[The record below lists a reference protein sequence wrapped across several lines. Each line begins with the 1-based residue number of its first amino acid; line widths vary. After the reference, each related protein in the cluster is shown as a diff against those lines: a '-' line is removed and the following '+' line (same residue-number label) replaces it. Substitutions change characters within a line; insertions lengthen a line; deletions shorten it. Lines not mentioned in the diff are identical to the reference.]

1 MQLSAVAID
10 ADDHQEGCNNQDSR
24 VRRAGQPEAQ
34 ERQGILMEKLGIDAD
49 QAFAY
54 LRRIS
59 QNENRKLIMI
69 CQEIVNTR
77 QLSQ

>member
-1 MQLSAVAID
+1 MQREICGRGIAMTTRTII
-10 ADDHQEGCNNQDSR
+10 
-24 VRRAGQPEAQ
+24 GQA
-34 ERQGILMEKLGIDAD
+34 QGILMEKLGIDAD

-59 QNENRKLIMI
+59 QSENPKLIMI

-77 QLSQ
+77 RLSQ

>member
-1 MQLSAVAID
+1 
-10 ADDHQEGCNNQDSR
+10 
-24 VRRAGQPEAQ
+24 
-34 ERQGILMEKLGIDAD
+34 MEKLGSDAD

-59 QNENRKLIMI
+59 QSENRKLIMI

-77 QLSQ
+77 RLSR